1 MSAKFQ
7 KPHLL
12 GLTAAAILC
21 LLFSNP
27 VVAGGNPSDEAE
39 AYASQQDNIV
49 KGTVLDERGETLV
62 GVSVII
68 QGTSI
73 GTATDSKGR
82 FEIKAKKGDVLLI
95 SSNWCA
101 GAGARGSAYR
111 RLNRVCRGIQSAN
124 GSRTSKSRTPGRLRT
139 RRR

>member
-1 MSAKFQ
+1 MSRKFQ

-49 KGTVLDERGETLV
+49 KGTVLDERGETLSF
-62 GVSVII
+62 GHYTRDIHRYGDRQQGSV
-68 QGTSI
+68 
-73 GTATDSKGR
+73 
-82 FEIKAKKGDVLLI
+82 
-95 SSNWCA
+95 
-101 GAGARGSAYR
+101 
-111 RLNRVCRGIQSAN
+111 
-124 GSRTSKSRTPGRLRT
+124 
-139 RRR
+139 

>member
-73 GTATDSKGR
+73 GTATDSP
-82 FEIKAKKGDVLLI
+82 
-95 SSNWCA
+95 
-101 GAGARGSAYR
+101 
-111 RLNRVCRGIQSAN
+111 
-124 GSRTSKSRTPGRLRT
+124 TSVRPDRYFAVKSRVRLIPRL
-139 RRR
+139 

>member
-49 KGTVLDERGETLV
+49 KGTVPDERRDPCRSFGHYTRDIHRY
-62 GVSVII
+62 GDRQQGSV
-68 QGTSI
+68 
-73 GTATDSKGR
+73 
-82 FEIKAKKGDVLLI
+82 
-95 SSNWCA
+95 
-101 GAGARGSAYR
+101 
-111 RLNRVCRGIQSAN
+111 
-124 GSRTSKSRTPGRLRT
+124 
-139 RRR
+139 

>member
-39 AYASQQDNIV
+39 AYASLLP
-49 KGTVLDERGETLV
+49 TCHTA
-62 GVSVII
+62 VSI
-68 QGTSI
+68 
-73 GTATDSKGR
+73 AGR
-82 FEIKAKKGDVLLI
+82 
-95 SSNWCA
+95 S
-101 GAGARGSAYR
+101 
-111 RLNRVCRGIQSAN
+111 
-124 GSRTSKSRTPGRLRT
+124 
-139 RRR
+139 